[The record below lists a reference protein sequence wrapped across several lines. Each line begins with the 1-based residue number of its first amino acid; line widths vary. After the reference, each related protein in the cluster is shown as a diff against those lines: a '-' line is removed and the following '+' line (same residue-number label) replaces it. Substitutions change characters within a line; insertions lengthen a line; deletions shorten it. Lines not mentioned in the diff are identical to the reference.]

1 MKIGWQLQLKVSGD
15 LLDPEAR
22 ITLGRSTVCLSG
34 RGGRENLFTLKV
46 SQLLLFTGCK
56 TLTTKSTKCPD
67 GCQGCSGTSI
77 RQMPYEQLVPAK
89 PPVVD
94 EELKMN
100 PYGSYTSILQ
110 ENNEEEARR

>member
-1 MKIGWQLQLKVSGD
+1 
-15 LLDPEAR
+15 
-22 ITLGRSTVCLSG
+22 
-34 RGGRENLFTLKV
+34 
-46 SQLLLFTGCK
+46 
-56 TLTTKSTKCPD
+56 
-67 GCQGCSGTSI
+67 
-77 RQMPYEQLVPAK
+77 MPYEQLVPAK